1 MQYLFLI
8 LFSISSLS
16 SPEKHNSI
24 SAVVQTGYAIGY
36 GFNKAEAFGDAIK
49 NTPSGVIS
57 YPAQFIKIGLNK
69 YKCII
74 KWEKK

>member
-24 SAVVQTGYAIGY
+24 SAVVQVGYAVGY
-36 GFNKAEAFGDAIK
+36 GFNKAEAFGKAIQSI
-49 NTPSGVIS
+49 TSGAVS

>member
-1 MQYLFLI
+1 MNYLLLI
-8 LFSISSLS
+8 LLSISSLS
-16 SPEKHNSI
+16 SPEKNNLVSI
-24 SAVVQTGYAIGY
+24 TRQTGYAVGY
-36 GFNKAEAFGDAIK
+36 GFNKAEAYGDAIR

-57 YPAQFIKIGLNK
+57 YPAQFIKIGPNK

>member
-1 MQYLFLI
+1 MHYLI
-8 LFSISSLS
+8 LILLSISSLS
-16 SPEKHNSI
+16 SAEQNNLVSI
-24 SAVVQTGYAIGY
+24 ARQTGYAVGY
-36 GFNKAEAFGDAIK
+36 GFNKAEAYGDAIR